1 MSIAN
6 VSAFDLETAAR
17 TVYAATPADI
27 KTMAKV
33 AGYLEAAR
41 LALHAGDEHACIDSF
56 ARACDQVWL
65 RSQTAHKATMAM
77 FG

>member
-17 TVYAATPADI
+17 IVYAATPADL
-27 KTMAKV
+27 KVMAKV
-33 AGYLEAAR
+33 SAYLEAAR
-41 LALHAGDEHACIDSF
+41 LALHSGSEEDCIESF
-56 ARACDQVWL
+56 ARACDQVWH
-65 RSQTAHKATMAM
+65 RSQTAHKAAMAM

>member
-1 MSIAN
+1 MTIAN

-17 TVYAATPADI
+17 ALWEQTPACI

-33 AGYLEAAR
+33 AEHLDAAR
-41 LALHAGDEHACIDSF
+41 LAFRAGDEEACINAF
-56 ARACDQVWL
+56 ARACDQMWH
-65 RSQTAHKATMAM
+65 RSQTAHLTAMAM